1 MTLEEYKETIR
12 ELKKD
17 INKNLL
23 FKNIFV
29 YSKDVALEKLK
40 EKLQHI
46 TSIIDEQQ
54 NIQQL
59 CINELEYLGL
69 NAKAFEHVRNSIERI
84 NTLKVHID
92 YINDFIKN
100 INKYDK
106 YFNDEDAI
114 QQREIIERFN
124 SIDKEIN
131 G

>member
-1 MTLEEYKETIR
+1 M
-12 ELKKD
+12 
-17 INKNLL
+17 
-23 FKNIFV
+23 
-29 YSKDVALEKLK
+29 
-40 EKLQHI
+40 
-46 TSIIDEQQ
+46 
-54 NIQQL
+54 
-59 CINELEYLGL
+59 EYLGL
-69 NAKAFEHVRNSIERI
+69 NAKGFEHVRNSIEQI
-84 NTLKVHID
+84 NTLKVHMD